1 LCIACC
7 RELRQGKIPGGEDL
21 EIEQYEDRGK
31 EYVFGRIPNSR
42 NRDKRVPFKRHKDTD
57 KTVVPWKANSDGSI
71 PCPPKEKGGCGG
83 SHLDLKFL
91 QTETILSELED
102 RADKLVRSGTFKEG
116 VANASDRCPCSDHSD
131 KRTQAANR
139 DGSGDN
145 YLYSPIAED
154 IQDDDLVH
162 FQKHWAEGEP
172 VIVSD
177 VLRLTA
183 GLSWEPSVMVRALR
197 ERKTANLAV
206 EALDCLDLCEVR
218 TSTLLYDGSTI
229 WTINCFYTCILCS
242 CEQSMLLAMFP
253 IGSNFSFR
261 GSSFVALF

>member
-102 RADKLVRSGTFKEG
+102 RADKLVRSGTFNEG
-116 VANASDRCPCSDHSD
+116 VANASNRCPCSDHSD
-131 KRTQAANR
+131 KRTQTANR

-162 FQKHWAEGEP
+162 FQNHWAEGEP

-206 EALDCLDLCEVR
+206 EALDSLDLCEVR

>member
-1 LCIACC
+1 M
-7 RELRQGKIPGGEDL
+7 
-21 EIEQYEDRGK
+21 
-31 EYVFGRIPNSR
+31 
-42 NRDKRVPFKRHKDTD
+42 
-57 KTVVPWKANSDGSI
+57 
-71 PCPPKEKGGCGG
+71 
-83 SHLDLKFL
+83 
-91 QTETILSELED
+91 LSELED